1 MIILKFG
8 GTSVSTKERLQTIT
22 EIVREEKERKP
33 LVVVSAIRGV
43 TDLLLSL
50 CEQTTKRREIL
61 SKIRTIH
68 ISLIESYFPSS
79 EEMELKK
86 IIDSYLSYIEQL
98 LLDNNLTGLTL
109 QDAIVSMG
117 EVMSAAIVSKALVHS
132 GASRPLVLKG

>member
-50 CEQTTKRREIL
+50 CEQTTKTVRKFL
-61 SKIRTIH
+61 
-68 ISLIESYFPSS
+68 
-79 EEMELKK
+79 
-86 IIDSYLSYIEQL
+86 
-98 LLDNNLTGLTL
+98 
-109 QDAIVSMG
+109 
-117 EVMSAAIVSKALVHS
+117 
-132 GASRPLVLKG
+132 

>member
-79 EEMELKK
+79 EEMELKR
-86 IIDSYLSYIEQL
+86 IIDVDSF
-98 LLDNNLTGLTL
+98 GL
-109 QDAIVSMG
+109 MG
-117 EVMSAAIVSKALVHS
+117 
-132 GASRPLVLKG
+132 